1 VARNKER
8 APPFSAVAKRGLSLA
23 DDSKPRK
30 PRLLVIPHIYA
41 ENIRIRDIEFAR
53 NMGDSFDVYCLKWSD
68 ATNVDDRRP
77 FRRRLK
83 QFSAGI
89 RSIIKSSSTSKDNS
103 GITLVELPILQ
114 PILLRRIVGDD
125 RALSIAR
132 ALNTRRLMK
141 LISRL
146 GISHVLSANVF
157 FDLPSTSGLR
167 TFYDVV
173 DWYPEETSTSRQLQT
188 ARTHMTRIRDQF
200 TGVFAVSEM
209 LADKL
214 KSDYGL
220 NSIFIPNGA
229 DLDTLRKISQ
239 SEVESVRNRW
249 GLKDKYVIGYAGN
262 HGSFTGVDFVVEVY
276 RIVRQRIP
284 NAVLLII
291 GPADYWLN
299 KIGDHTPGVIFTGAI
314 PPAKMAAY
322 YQALDLGVLAKEKT
336 LGTEFMFPLKIVEYT
351 ACRKFVISTPL
362 LTLQRLNWPN
372 VWLRDLDVN
381 TWANAICELKDQKWL
396 PEWDALTAA
405 FDWKLLSHKMAV
417 TMLGENPREPHRG

>member
-1 VARNKER
+1 
-8 APPFSAVAKRGLSLA
+8 LA
-23 DDSKPRK
+23 ASSNSTK

-53 NMGDSFDVYCLKWSD
+53 KMTDFFDVYCLKWRD

-83 QFSAGI
+83 QFSAGV
-89 RSIIKSSSTSKDNS
+89 RSFLKSTSVSTENS
-103 GITLVELPILQ
+103 GITLVEMPILQ
-114 PILLRRIVGDD
+114 PIILRRICGDK
-125 RALSIAR
+125 RANSIALSF
-132 ALNTRRLMK
+132 NSRRLTK

-146 GISHVLSANVF
+146 GISHVLSSNPF
-157 FDLPSTSGLR
+157 FELPSDNGLR
-167 TFYDVV
+167 KFYDVV
-173 DWYPEETSTSRQLQT
+173 DWYPEETSPPQQLQT
-188 ARTHMTRIRDQF
+188 ARKLMERVRDQYDGAF
-200 TGVFAVSEM
+200 VVSEL

-214 KSDYGL
+214 KAEYEL

-229 DLDTLRKISQ
+229 DLDALRQISPDKIDA
-239 SEVESVRNRW
+239 VRTRW

-262 HGSFTGVDFVVEVY
+262 HGSFTGVDFVVEVF
-276 RIVRQRIP
+276 RRVVQRIP

-299 KIGDHTPGVIFTGAI
+299 KIGDSAPGVIFTGAI
-314 PPAKMAAY
+314 PPSEMAAY

-351 ACRKFVISTPL
+351 ACRKLVISTPL

-381 TWANAICELKDQKWL
+381 TWADAICELKNQKWL
-396 PEWDALTAA
+396 PEWDALTTA
-405 FDWKLLSHKMAV
+405 FDWKLLSHKMAA
-417 TMLGENPREPHRG
+417 TMIEENPREPRRA